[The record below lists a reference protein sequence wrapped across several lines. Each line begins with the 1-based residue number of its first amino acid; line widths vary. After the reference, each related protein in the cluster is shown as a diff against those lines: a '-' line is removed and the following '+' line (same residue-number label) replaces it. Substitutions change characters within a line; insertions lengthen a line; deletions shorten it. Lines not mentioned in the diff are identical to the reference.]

1 MKLET
6 VERELRVCLGVVV
19 VVAVAVAVVA
29 VVAVV
34 VVGNTVV
41 VFVTGDFLLG
51 SDSLHEL
58 MPDRIQ
64 ISQWY
69 HRVP

>member
-19 VVAVAVAVVA
+19 VVAVAVVA
-29 VVAVV
+29 VVVV

>member
-19 VVAVAVAVVA
+19 VVAVAVVA

>member
-19 VVAVAVAVVA
+19 VVVAVAVVA

>member
-6 VERELRVCLGVVV
+6 VERELRVGLGVVV
-19 VVAVAVAVVA
+19 VVVAVAVVA